1 MRRRWNQLVGI
12 ICAIRNQIKG
22 YESVTWHDMTIK
34 PGDTLF
40 LDPDSFQLKLDWIVK
55 KERVADGEEDQEQSY
70 DEEEY
75 PEKYRKTET
84 IKGSNSDT
92 PDPFCIGHVVSIACS
107 AIVSKSAAQL
117 TIKLAMRLNWKD
129 SSVSWRILDRL
140 TPEIRAGSFIKQIP
154 SSSLTKFKIL
164 DLM

>member
-1 MRRRWNQLVGI
+1 
-12 ICAIRNQIKG
+12 
-22 YESVTWHDMTIK
+22 MTIK
-34 PGDTLF
+34 PGDSVF

-55 KERVADGEEDQEQSY
+55 KERIVDDEEEDQEQQY

-107 AIVSKSAAQL
+107 AIVSKSISKS
-117 TIKLAMRLNWKD
+117 TIKLTSK
-129 SSVSWRILDRL
+129 L
-140 TPEIRAGSFIKQIP
+140 TW
-154 SSSLTKFKIL
+154 
-164 DLM
+164 